1 MAKRI
6 LVVTGGDTRPDL
18 EVVDPDAVYDLVI
31 AADSGLD
38 RARLL
43 GVRPHVVVGDL
54 DSATPDAL
62 AWAREAGASVE
73 EHPTHKQ
80 HTDLELAL
88 HRALEE
94 DPEVVELVGGSGG
107 RPDHWLAN
115 LALLAATAGRGRTI
129 RAWMGAWRIDVVV
142 AGSPFIHSAGPGGL
156 LSLLAI
162 GGDARRVKT
171 TGLIYPLSDEDLLWG
186 SGRGI
191 SNVFEGGPVRI
202 EVQSGTLLV
211 IRPALTEGAVP
222 K

>member
-6 LVVTGGDTRPDL
+6 LVVTGGDTGPDL
-18 EVVDPDAVYDLVI
+18 ELVDRDAAYDLVI

-43 GVRPHVVVGDL
+43 GLKPHVVVGDL
-54 DSATPDAL
+54 DSASPDAV

-73 EHPTHKQ
+73 EHPTHKH
-80 HTDLELAL
+80 HTDLELSL

-94 DPEVVELVGGSGG
+94 GPGVVELVGGSGG

-115 LALLAATAGRGRTI
+115 LALLAAAAAPGRTVG
-129 RAWMGAWRIDVVV
+129 AWMGTWRIDVVV
-142 AGSPFIHSAGPGGL
+142 AESPFVHTSEPGGL
-156 LSLLAI
+156 LSLVAI
-162 GGDARRVKT
+162 GGDARGVTT

-191 SNVFEGGPVRI
+191 SNVFAGGSVRV

-211 IRPALTEGAVP
+211 MRPALTEGAVP